1 MIIDKTKVSEGQIK
15 MLIFRY
21 VEDFLCRL
29 LFYPI
34 EENNFKLRRYNAYLD
49 KTVSCNNRGIKI
61 KVMVVSC
68 SGYF

>member
-21 VEDFLCRL
+21 VDFLCRL

-49 KTVSCNNRGIKI
+49 KTVSCNNRGINI

-68 SGYF
+68 SGCF